1 MSHNNVEN
9 SNDKGCPIRILILG
23 SGFAGIE
30 VLKRVQ
36 RKFRRNNNI
45 DITLVSRDNFVLFT
59 PMLPEVAAGMV
70 ETRHIVT
77 PVRTFCKKA
86 NFYEASVDSI
96 DLKNKEI
103 VISHPIGNQLR
114 PIYWDR
120 HTLKYD
126 YLVVALGSESNFF
139 GMPDVQ
145 EHALTMKTLDD
156 AIILRNHVLNIL
168 EQASLEHDNKDL
180 RKSLLTFVVVGGGFS
195 GVETVGSL
203 NDFVKGTVKE
213 YYKDIYMT
221 DVKIILVSAQ
231 DKILPEVGEEL
242 GDYALQKLKDN
253 GVEFIMNSQVKG
265 ATPNT
270 AKLDNGTVIPTYTLI
285 WTAGVTPSDREM
297 IENLPCQHGKG
308 GSIITNQYLE
318 VPGYTNVYAVGDCA
332 SIPNPY
338 TGKDYP
344 PTAQNAIEEGR
355 LAAKNISYEI
365 KGKKNKKKTFNY
377 KNKGVMAQI
386 GKRTGV
392 AQLFGRKFHGLIA
405 WWLWRTF
412 YLSNLPTINK
422 KLKVM
427 GDWTTDLLFQPDVSM
442 IKRFVVKENYHHDDL
457 GSHNMKKE
465 LEKTTSPTCEN
476 K

>member
-1 MSHNNVEN
+1 MSYDNVEN
-9 SNDKGCPIRILILG
+9 SNSKGCPIRILILG

-145 EHALTMKTLDD
+145 VYALTMKTLDD

-168 EQASLEHDNKDL
+168 EQASLEHDNKD
-180 RKSLLTFVVVGGGFS
+180 
-195 GVETVGSL
+195 
-203 NDFVKGTVKE
+203 
-213 YYKDIYMT
+213 
-221 DVKIILVSAQ
+221 
-231 DKILPEVGEEL
+231 
-242 GDYALQKLKDN
+242 
-253 GVEFIMNSQVKG
+253 
-265 ATPNT
+265 
-270 AKLDNGTVIPTYTLI
+270 
-285 WTAGVTPSDREM
+285 
-297 IENLPCQHGKG
+297 
-308 GSIITNQYLE
+308 
-318 VPGYTNVYAVGDCA
+318 
-332 SIPNPY
+332 
-338 TGKDYP
+338 
-344 PTAQNAIEEGR
+344 
-355 LAAKNISYEI
+355 
-365 KGKKNKKKTFNY
+365 
-377 KNKGVMAQI
+377 
-386 GKRTGV
+386 
-392 AQLFGRKFHGLIA
+392 
-405 WWLWRTF
+405 
-412 YLSNLPTINK
+412 
-422 KLKVM
+422 
-427 GDWTTDLLFQPDVSM
+427 
-442 IKRFVVKENYHHDDL
+442 
-457 GSHNMKKE
+457 
-465 LEKTTSPTCEN
+465 
-476 K
+476 